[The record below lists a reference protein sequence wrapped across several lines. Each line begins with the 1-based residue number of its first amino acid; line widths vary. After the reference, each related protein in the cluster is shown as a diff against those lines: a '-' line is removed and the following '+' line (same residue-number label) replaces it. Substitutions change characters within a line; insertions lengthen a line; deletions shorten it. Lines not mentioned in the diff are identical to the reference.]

1 MLAPDDTVSSVL
13 SLISHGVFAITAQ
26 ILISAPG
33 RRVRAESAT
42 ERFEA
47 ARAAATAL
55 SAVCW
60 LLTGF
65 GGTRIVIPGCK
76 VAATRPICN
85 LYYDEDGFCS
95 TESTTE
101 LYS

>member
-60 LLTGF
+60 LVGGLLTGF
-65 GGTRIVIPGCK
+65 GGTRIVITGK
-76 VAATRPICN
+76 VAATRPIYN
-85 LYYDEDGFCS
+85 LYHI
-95 TESTTE
+95 
-101 LYS
+101 

>member
-13 SLISHGVFAITAQ
+13 SLISHGEFAITAQ

-33 RRVRAESAT
+33 GRRARAESAT

-55 SAVCW
+55 SAVC
-60 LLTGF
+60 
-65 GGTRIVIPGCK
+65 
-76 VAATRPICN
+76 
-85 LYYDEDGFCS
+85 
-95 TESTTE
+95 
-101 LYS
+101 

>member
-26 ILISAPG
+26 ILRSANAMPPKRTRLPAHYYSAPG
-33 RRVRAESAT
+33 GRRARAESAT

-60 LLTGF
+60 LVGGLLTGF
-65 GGTRIVIPGCK
+65 GGTRI
-76 VAATRPICN
+76 
-85 LYYDEDGFCS
+85 
-95 TESTTE
+95 
-101 LYS
+101 